1 MPVLD
6 LGTGIERGASSVE
19 YAILGSLIAAV
30 IVVTVTTLGGD
41 VHDLFDSIAGK
52 F

>member
-1 MPVLD
+1 MPTPD
-6 LGTGIERGASSVE
+6 HGTSAERGASSVE

-30 IVVTVTTLGGD
+30 IVVAVTTLGGD
-41 VHDLFDSIAGK
+41 VGGLFDSIAGE